1 MGAVIFMQQNPNLKG
16 SENVIIRHVKV
27 KAILGTF
34 QVKPLSNFLVI
45 ENYFISDWL
54 GRIKPEQTMDSL
66 K

>member
-16 SENVIIRHVKV
+16 SENVIIRLVKV

-34 QVKPLSNFLVI
+34 QAHFQLSRDWKL
-45 ENYFISDWL
+45 SDWL
-54 GRIKPEQTMDSL
+54 GKIRPEQIMDSL